1 MGHLHPGTPRSKTQ
15 RRQSVLLLLMWLCPK
30 KGVNHG
36 YSQWLLQG
44 KDGKPP
50 MDMDATNFGRTQVKF
65 LDFADPWPGDLQ
77 VFQVWDRSGRGLRC
91 QHSAWSCCSSFSQAS
106 DIPEPLPLAQIFGY
120 LLVAAVCHAN
130 NFIWVCNVESK
141 TNAMSTSIF
150 DKLYMIIHI
159 K

>member
-44 KDGKPP
+44 KDGKPL

-65 LDFADPWPGDLQ
+65 LDFAALWHLDDFGADPWPGDLQ

-120 LLVAAVCHAN
+120 LLVAAVCHAQ
-130 NFIWVCNVESK
+130 FHLSVQCWIKDQCDVYIYIW
-141 TNAMSTSIF
+141 
-150 DKLYMIIHI
+150 
-159 K
+159 